1 MRMPKT
7 LQIAWRGRSQASEG
21 REARPRNGEE
31 EGEEE
36 EEEGGGGGGEAARR
50 KNGKADK
57 QNYKK
62 K

>member
-1 MRMPKT
+1 MLKT
-7 LQIAWRGRSQASEG
+7 LQIAWRGRSQAREG

-31 EGEEE
+31 VEEGEG
-36 EEEGGGGGGEAARR
+36 EGDAGGEVAKK

-57 QNYKK
+57 QSYKK